1 VALRIE
7 SFCAEHMRP
16 RILIVE
22 DQYFVAIDNELTLRS
37 GGFEVVGLATTAKE
51 AIELAECGRPDLVLM
66 DIRLASR
73 ADGVEAA
80 VAIYQRFGVRSLFT
94 SGHADEQVREEAEHA
109 RPLGWLDKP
118 YTSDALLAAVKQAL
132 AQLPAMPA
140 LSSPQE
146 LHPSSLDTVSH

>member
-7 SFCAEHMRP
+7 AFSAELMPP

-37 GGFEVVGLATTAKE
+37 EGFEVVGLATTAKE
-51 AIELAECGRPDLVLM
+51 AIELADRGRPDLVLM

-80 VAIYQRFGVRSLFT
+80 IAIYERFGVRCIFS
-94 SGHADEQVREEAEHA
+94 SGHADEHVRNEAERA

-132 AQLPAMPA
+132 AQLPAMVA

-146 LHPSSLDTVSH
+146 HPSGLDTVSH